1 MTISA
6 SDAPLET
13 HPFFIIFLRQCL
25 RWIQSD
31 EIVGERRFRF
41 QLDSSRLSMKTPSRR
56 VKSNRTAHFSLSQL
70 VPSDSSDFFVT
81 RSSKHALSACRSAR
95 RHVARLSAEWK
106 HRLWKH
112 TARSRA
118 ALCCELSHLT
128 HLLTV
133 NLFPRS
139 ISFSLKRLTSIYSC
153 CPHTEHSCRTFSSQ
167 RYLRRRFP
175 NGAALCPWL
184 LREVRQKAILKSA
197 ISGCVIEETCVGA
210 ISFQRVQHSSFLRF
224 FFFFSSLPYQLG
236 ALLLS
241 RWSLVHTQRIT
252 EMNHGE
258 LQKRAFRIWDGSP
271 AEFVKQASEVVP
283 WRRPFHSERKK
294 KHFTAGWS
302 VSEVFG
308 NKPKSNIISCLLMK
322 PSGELMMTK
331 LN

>member
-118 ALCCELSHLT
+118 VLCCELSHLT

-133 NLFPRS
+133 NLFPRN

-175 NGAALCPWL
+175 NGAAPLAVL
-184 LREVRQKAILKSA
+184 DS
-197 ISGCVIEETCVGA
+197 
-210 ISFQRVQHSSFLRF
+210 
-224 FFFFSSLPYQLG
+224 
-236 ALLLS
+236 
-241 RWSLVHTQRIT
+241 
-252 EMNHGE
+252 
-258 LQKRAFRIWDGSP
+258 
-271 AEFVKQASEVVP
+271 
-283 WRRPFHSERKK
+283 
-294 KHFTAGWS
+294 
-302 VSEVFG
+302 
-308 NKPKSNIISCLLMK
+308 
-322 PSGELMMTK
+322 
-331 LN
+331 

>member
-56 VKSNRTAHFSLSQL
+56 VKSNRTAHFSVSQL

-118 ALCCELSHLT
+118 VLCCELSHLT

-133 NLFPRS
+133 NLFPRN

-175 NGAALCPWL
+175 NGAARCPWL

-197 ISGCVIEETCVGA
+197 VSGCVIEETCIGA

-224 FFFFSSLPYQLG
+224 FFFFLFTPLSTRGFALISLEPCTHTENHRDE
-236 ALLLS
+236 S
-241 RWSLVHTQRIT
+241 RRTTKKSFSNLRREPCGICQTSERSRPLTEAVSL
-252 EMNHGE
+252 
-258 LQKRAFRIWDGSP
+258 A
-271 AEFVKQASEVVP
+271 
-283 WRRPFHSERKK
+283 ERKK
-294 KHFTAGWS
+294 KKTFYCRLKREWGLWKQA
-302 VSEVFG
+302 
-308 NKPKSNIISCLLMK
+308 
-322 PSGELMMTK
+322 
-331 LN
+331 